1 MRNLLLTGAFPYS
14 EEQKE
19 QLARLGCG
27 IYFMQQEGG
36 DLSIGASQ
44 VEMVVCN
51 GLFLHHDIDV
61 FTNLKYVQLTSA
73 GLDRVPLD
81 KIRERGVVLHNA
93 RGVYGIPMAEW
104 AMFRVLERYKQAACF
119 WERQR
124 RKVWEKHRG
133 LREIMGKRVAII
145 GAGNVGQ
152 EVAKRFAIFGAE
164 VIGYDVRIFVAPAF
178 ERVELIDKLVGEV
191 DTFDIVVVTAP
202 LTDQTYHLIS
212 EEILVRLKKDAI
224 LVNIARGA
232 LIDEKALYE
241 VLVERPDVYAV
252 LDVFEREPLADDSP
266 LWRLPN
272 VALSPHNSF
281 VSDGNSERMFSVIYN
296 NLKEYLSGV

>member
-1 MRNLLLTGAFPYS
+1 
-14 EEQKE
+14 
-19 QLARLGCG
+19 
-27 IYFMQQEGG
+27 
-36 DLSIGASQ
+36 
-44 VEMVVCN
+44 
-51 GLFLHHDIDV
+51 
-61 FTNLKYVQLTSA
+61 
-73 GLDRVPLD
+73 
-81 KIRERGVVLHNA
+81 
-93 RGVYGIPMAEW
+93 
-104 AMFRVLERYKQAACF
+104 
-119 WERQR
+119 
-124 RKVWEKHRG
+124 
-133 LREIMGKRVAII
+133 MGKRVAII